1 MAYVVDLSSSIHD
14 PATGNSPPATW
25 GDAINANFLA
35 AFPIAPDVAWS
46 TWTPTWANLT
56 VGNGTTTA
64 RYFRVGRWIVFELK
78 FVMGS
83 SSTMGTNPT
92 YTLPVT
98 AASRYT
104 ASLDTYGTISILDS
118 GTANYGGV
126 SFVSSTTVGFVQVW
140 NSSTTSLAAAG
151 VTATLP
157 MTWTTSDGFV
167 VKGFYEAA
175 S

>member
-1 MAYVVDLSSSIHD
+1 MAYTVDLNSLHD
-14 PATGNSPPATW
+14 PVTGTSPPASW
-25 GDAINANFLA
+25 GDAIRDNFLA
-35 AFPIAPDVAWS
+35 AFPFAPDVAWQ
-46 TWTPTWANLT
+46 TWVPTLANVT

-64 RYFRVGRWIVFELK
+64 RYQRIGRWIVFELK

-83 SSTMGTNPT
+83 TSAMGSNPT

-104 ASLDTYGTISILDS
+104 VDIDAYGSISILDS
-118 GTANYGGV
+118 GVANYGGP
-126 SFVSSTTVGFVQVW
+126 SFVSSTTVGKLQVW
-140 NSSTTSLAAAG
+140 NSSTTSLTAAG
-151 VTATLP
+151 FTATLP
-157 MTWTTSDGFV
+157 MTWGTADGFA